1 MLFEQLLNRLNA
13 IVAQPLF
20 ALDAHLKMA
29 PLERVQY
36 LQNYDYSI
44 HKPKASA
51 VLSLFYPKNDRA
63 YLLLIVRSSY
73 PGVHSSQIAF
83 PGGKSEYGDM
93 DLKHTALRETNEE
106 VGVMM
111 SDVSIVKQW
120 SDIYIPPS
128 NFIVSPFMGIIE
140 KTPDFML
147 QPEEVSAV
155 IELPVCDLLDDHL
168 IQNIRMTTS
177 YAENIEVPAFV
188 VEKHIIW
195 GATAMILNEIK
206 LTFKNV
212 FNDAIL

>member
-13 IVAQPLF
+13 LVEQPLF

-51 VLSLFYPKNDRA
+51 VLSLFYPKNNNA

-83 PGGKSEYGDM
+83 PGGKRDFTDSS
-93 DLKHTALRETNEE
+93 LKETALGETHEE
-106 VGVMM
+106 VGIPPKKIE
-111 SDVSIVKQW
+111 IVKQW
-120 SDIYIPPS
+120 SDLYIPPS
-128 NFIVSPFMGIIE
+128 NFMVSSFMGILHD
-140 KTPDFML
+140 TPQFIL

-155 IELPVCDLLDDHL
+155 IELPITDLLNDHL
-168 IQNIRMTTS
+168 VKNVRMNTS
-177 YAENIEVPAFV
+177 YAKNILVPAFMIND
-188 VEKHIIW
+188 HIVW
-195 GATAMILNEIK
+195 GATAMILSEIK
-206 LTFKNV
+206 ETFKSV
-212 FNDAIL
+212 F

>member
-1 MLFEQLLNRLNA
+1 MLFEHLLNRLDA
-13 IVAQPLF
+13 LIAQPLF

-44 HKPKASA
+44 YNPKASA
-51 VLSLFYPKNDRA
+51 VLSLFYPKNGKA
-63 YLLLIVRSSY
+63 HILLIVRSSY

-83 PGGKSEYGDM
+83 PGGKREAGDI

-106 VGVMM
+106 VGVRM
-111 SDVSIVKQW
+111 SEISIVKKW

-128 NFIVSPFMGIIE
+128 NFIVSPFMGITE
-140 KTPDFML
+140 YTPDFVL

-155 IELPVCDLLDDHL
+155 IELPVCDLLNDRL

-177 YAENIEVPAFV
+177 YAKNIEVPAFV
-188 VEKHIIW
+188 IEEYIVW
-195 GATAMILNEIK
+195 GATAMILSEVK
-206 LTFKNV
+206 ESLKAV
-212 FNDAIL
+212 R

>member
-83 PGGKSEYGDM
+83 PGGKREVTDR
-93 DLKHTALRETNEE
+93 DLQHTALRETNEE
-106 VGVMM
+106 VGVNP
-111 SDVSIVKQW
+111 SEVKIVKQW

-128 NFIVSPFMGIIE
+128 NFIVSSFMGICE
-140 KTPDFML
+140 NTPEFVLD
-147 QPEEVSAV
+147 PDEVSAV
-155 IELPVCDLLDDHL
+155 IELPVDDLLRDDL
-168 IQNIRMTTS
+168 VQTVKMSTS
-177 YAENIEVPAFV
+177 YAKNILVPAFV
-188 VEKHIIW
+188 IESHIVW
-195 GATAMILNEIK
+195 GATAMILSEVK
-206 LTFKNV
+206 ESLKE
-212 FNDAIL
+212 AL